1 MNRVSLKVS
10 PGSDVQALLQELAKL
25 GPTLM
30 FDLGPKLVSM
40 SVKTAGAPRVAAR
53 RSRMRPTRS
62 FAS

>member
-10 PGSDVQALLQELAKL
+10 PGSDVQALLQELVKL

-40 SVKTAGAPRVAAR
+40 SVKTARDFFGGCRRIDNRHAAED
-53 RSRMRPTRS
+53 
-62 FAS
+62 